1 MRDVIYLLFHWLT
14 TLTELIKPGGARAV
28 IAENLLLKQ
37 QLIPMSHPIVE
48 RLIGSVRREL
58 LDQTFFWTVTDME
71 NKLRAYQDY
80 YNKHRCHAGRYGA
93 TPVDSGRKNILVLND
108 YRWKKHCRGLF
119 QLPEA
124 A

>member
-1 MRDVIYLLFHWLT
+1 MRDVIYLLFHLLT
-14 TLTELIKPGGARAV
+14 TLAELIKPGGARAV

-80 YNKHRCHAGRYGA
+80 YNDHRCHAGRAGA
-93 TPVDSGRKNILVLND
+93 TPVGSGSENIV
-108 YRWKKHCRGLF
+108 
-119 QLPEA
+119 
-124 A
+124 